1 MSNVR
6 RGSGGTAALRGSGP
20 CCRGGIDAPHAG
32 GYTNRNF
39 GARFP
44 AFPAQ
49 GRFLMLDLKLLQK
62 QPEVV
67 AAALAARH
75 SAISLDEFL
84 DLDRRRRAA
93 LAEVEALKSKR
104 NTESAEVARRKK
116 AGEDA
121 SDLVAELG
129 VLSDRIKA
137 LDVEAEALK
146 DEVAAWMLNVP
157 NIPDASVPV
166 GKDETE
172 NVEVRRWGEQ
182 PKFSFPPKEHWELGA
197 ALDGLDFERAGRLA
211 GARFSVSR
219 GWAARLERALMNF
232 YLDVQTTEFGHTEIL
247 PPFMVNRATMQGTGQ
262 LPKFAED
269 LFKIENWDHYLIP
282 TAEVPLTNL
291 HAGEVLDEAELPIQ
305 YTAGTPCFRS
315 EAGSYGKDTKGLI
328 RQHQFIK
335 VEMVHFAH
343 PGRSWE
349 QLETMR
355 RYAETLLERLE
366 LPYRTIT
373 LCTGDMG
380 FCSAKTYDLE
390 VWLPGQNTYREISSC
405 SNCTDFQARR
415 ANIRFRPKGGG
426 KPEFVHTLNGSGLPT
441 GRSFVAVVENYQQE
455 DGSIRIPEALQPYM
469 DGLKV
474 IRPK

>member
-1 MSNVR
+1 MFGGGLR
-6 RGSGGTAALRGSGP
+6 RGTAALRGSGP

-49 GRFLMLDLKLLQK
+49 GRFLLCSILKLLQK

-182 PKFSFPPKEHWELGA
+182 PKFSFPP
-197 ALDGLDFERAGRLA
+197 
-211 GARFSVSR
+211 
-219 GWAARLERALMNF
+219 
-232 YLDVQTTEFGHTEIL
+232 
-247 PPFMVNRATMQGTGQ
+247 QGTLGTGRGPRRPGLRTGGQ
-262 LPKFAED
+262 
-269 LFKIENWDHYLIP
+269 
-282 TAEVPLTNL
+282 
-291 HAGEVLDEAELPIQ
+291 
-305 YTAGTPCFRS
+305 
-315 EAGSYGKDTKGLI
+315 
-328 RQHQFIK
+328 
-335 VEMVHFAH
+335 
-343 PGRSWE
+343 
-349 QLETMR
+349 
-355 RYAETLLERLE
+355 
-366 LPYRTIT
+366 
-373 LCTGDMG
+373 
-380 FCSAKTYDLE
+380 
-390 VWLPGQNTYREISSC
+390 
-405 SNCTDFQARR
+405 
-415 ANIRFRPKGGG
+415 
-426 KPEFVHTLNGSGLPT
+426 T
-441 GRSFVAVVENYQQE
+441 GRS
-455 DGSIRIPEALQPYM
+455 ALFRLARM
-469 DGLKV
+469 G
-474 IRPK
+474 RPA